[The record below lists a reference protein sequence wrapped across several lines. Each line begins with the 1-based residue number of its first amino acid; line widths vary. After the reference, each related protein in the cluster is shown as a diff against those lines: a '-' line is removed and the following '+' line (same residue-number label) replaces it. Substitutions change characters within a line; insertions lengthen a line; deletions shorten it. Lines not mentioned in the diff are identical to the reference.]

1 MLIALIN
8 SALIV
13 KNIGIFILCISSFHL
28 FFYVNNRVYKSE

>member
-13 KNIGIFILCISSFHL
+13 KNIGIFILCTPSFHL
-28 FFYVNNRVYKSE
+28 FFYVNNRVYRSK